1 MNGKKKYDLELKK
14 RIVAEYIAS
23 GDAAAIAAREGLER
37 GQIYRWKYQLE
48 QRGKIERV
56 EQIQAEDPSLS
67 YEQARKI
74 RELEEELAET
84 QKMLAQVVLENG
96 LLKKL
101 HPNFQQEKR
110 SSGYIETKQLLARS
124 KGRAK

>member
-1 MNGKKKYDLELKK
+1 MSKRQKYDLELKK
-14 RIVAEYIAS
+14 RIVAEYLEN
-23 GDAAAIAAREGLER
+23 GDAGSIAAREGLEA

-48 QRGKIERV
+48 QRGKVERV
-56 EQIQAEDPSLS
+56 EQIQQEDPTLTFG
-67 YEQARKI
+67 QARKI

-84 QKMLAQVVLENG
+84 QKLLAQSMLENS

-101 HPNFQQEKR
+101 HPNSPYARK
-110 SSGYIETKQLLARS
+110 SSGYIETKQALARL

>member
-1 MNGKKKYDLELKK
+1 MRKKYDLELKR
-14 RIVAEYIAS
+14 RIVAEYIAN
-23 GDAAAIAAREGLER
+23 GDAAAIAAREGLEP
-37 GQIYRWKYQLE
+37 GQIYRWKYLLE

-56 EQIQAEDPSLS
+56 EQIRAEDPSLT

-84 QKMLAQVVLENG
+84 QKLLAQSMLENS

-101 HPNFQQEKR
+101 HPNSPYAKK